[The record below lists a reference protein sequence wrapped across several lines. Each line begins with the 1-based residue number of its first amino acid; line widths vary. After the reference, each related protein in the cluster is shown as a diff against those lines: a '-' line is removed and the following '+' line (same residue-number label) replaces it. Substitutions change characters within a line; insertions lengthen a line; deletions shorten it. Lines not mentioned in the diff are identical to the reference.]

1 MKSFYECVWEWSE
14 IAFARQIPCLAFLA
28 RAAQNISAFFYAPH
42 NMNYL
47 KWISKINY
55 KMNVPKVGDILYVI
69 LF

>member
-1 MKSFYECVWEWSE
+1 MNVFESEVKLRLQGKS
-14 IAFARQIPCLAFLA
+14 LALPFWLGLHK
-28 RAAQNISAFFYAPH
+28 ILVHFFNHAPH